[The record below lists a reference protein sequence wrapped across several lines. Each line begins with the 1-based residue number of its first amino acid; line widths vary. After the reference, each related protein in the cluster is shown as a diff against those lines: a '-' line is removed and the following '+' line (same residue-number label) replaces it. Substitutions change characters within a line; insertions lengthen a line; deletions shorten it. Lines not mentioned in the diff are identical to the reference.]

1 MPLDTFLLETLQ
13 RAQLYIDLR
22 NDGVEYVDENDAPTT
37 PDTDEYG
44 DDIVTDETLP
54 IEGALEVM
62 RDDLICE
69 RYDVTDATIT
79 PDDGVRTAAIAVI
92 GQYA

>member
-1 MPLDTFLLETLQ
+1 MALDTFLLETLQ
-13 RAQLYIDLR
+13 RAQHYIYLR
-22 NDGVEYVDENDAPTT
+22 NAGIEYVDTNDMPIV

-44 DDIVTDETLP
+44 DDIVTDDTLP